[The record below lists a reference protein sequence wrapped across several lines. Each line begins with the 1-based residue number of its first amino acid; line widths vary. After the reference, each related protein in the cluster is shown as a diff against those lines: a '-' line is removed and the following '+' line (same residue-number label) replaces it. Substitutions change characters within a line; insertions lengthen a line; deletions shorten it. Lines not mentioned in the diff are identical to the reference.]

1 MAMPETITVA
11 ELNTR
16 VSETL
21 SRNPQ
26 LNDIWVSGEIS
37 GLKKYPSGHYYFV
50 LKDPTS
56 EIHATL
62 FKNSRARIDFEPAE
76 NMKVRV
82 FGKVQIYV
90 PRGTYQFIVDTMEK
104 SGVGDRYLKFEALKK
119 KLGEEGLFDQ
129 SHKRPLPAYPKT
141 IGVVTSSSG
150 AVIHDIITTSA
161 SRYTAD
167 ILLAPAAVQ
176 GEGAEKTIVAG
187 IELLNRVGVDVIIVG
202 RGGGSIEDLWPFNEE
217 IVARAIYSSKAPVVS
232 AVGHETDY
240 TIADFVAD
248 VRAPTPTGAAA
259 IILRDKAEI
268 RNEIQSYTSRMNR
281 AMGMVLGQMKH
292 SFEIL
297 DTRLSPQKA
306 MDDLSMLSMQLDD
319 LSKTADR
326 SLEGRIKD
334 MRMQFTSVDSRL
346 QPARA
351 LEDIEGMRDRV
362 EASLERIQIGSKAM
376 LERGNSRFD
385 NVSDRPE
392 RSMNAAISN
401 LEKAF
406 ESYSKQL
413 EGLNPS
419 NVLTRGYSM
428 ISDRDGRVLTSVSAI
443 DVGDRVT
450 IHLRDGSAEAGIT
463 KKEMKR

>member
-1 MAMPETITVA
+1 MPEVITVA

-21 SRNPQ
+21 SRNPE

-50 LKDPTS
+50 LKDSTS

-62 FKNSRARIDFEPAE
+62 FKNSRARIEFEPME

-90 PRGTYQFIVDTMEK
+90 PRGTYQFIVETMEK

-129 SHKRPLPAYPKT
+129 SHKRPLPSYPRT

-161 SRYTAD
+161 SRFTTD

-176 GEGAEKTIVAG
+176 GDGAEKTIVAG
-187 IELLNRVGVDVIIVG
+187 IELLNKVGVDVIIVG

-217 IVARAIYSSKAPVVS
+217 IVARAIYDSKAPVVS
-232 AVGHETDY
+232 AVGHETDF

-259 IILRDKAEI
+259 IILRDKNEI
-268 RNEIQSYTSRMNR
+268 RTEIQSYMARLNR
-281 AMGMVLGQMKH
+281 AMSSVVDGMKH
-292 SFEIL
+292 SFELL
-297 DTRLSPQKA
+297 DTRLSPEKA
-306 MDDLSMLSMQLDD
+306 MDDLSMCAMQLDD
-319 LSKTADR
+319 LSRQAER
-326 SLEGRIKD
+326 SLKDRING
-334 MRMQFTSVDSRL
+334 MTMQFSALDSRL
-346 QPARA
+346 KPSRA
-351 LEDIEGMRDRV
+351 LEDISYHGDKV
-362 EASLERIQIGSKAM
+362 EASLGRIMAETKNILDKDK
-376 LERGNSRFD
+376 SRFEYIC
-385 NVSDRPE
+385 DRPE
-392 RSMNAAISN
+392 IYIKATLKALDAEYESN
-401 LEKAF
+401 
-406 ESYSKQL
+406 SKQL

-428 ISDRDGRVLTSVSAI
+428 ISASDGRVLTSVSGLE
-443 DVGDRVT
+443 VGDSVT
-450 IHLRDGSAEAGIT
+450 IHLRDGSAEADIT
-463 KKEMKR
+463 KKETKK